1 MCSETDIDVQA
12 LTGDLDFN
20 AATFEE
26 RESHWPFV
34 GSGLLF
40 KKLKKAQKEL
50 CDMAPFERFKHIPSN
65 PPKIAQ
71 SITFTAFLSHY
82 KHPMSPRFLN
92 HKQSTTDNAETLTQS
107 LSQSA
112 QWQNLYRYSWATRV
126 PWQASNAKD
135 LFVFLLQLQSY
146 KSYFEKEKYPFMQ
159 KMNYKLKKNPS

>member
-1 MCSETDIDVQA
+1 MCSETEGLIDVQA

-34 GSGLLF
+34 GLGLLF
-40 KKLKKAQKEL
+40 KKFKKAQKGL
-50 CDMAPFERFKHIPSN
+50 CDMAPFERFKHTPSN

-82 KHPMSPRFLN
+82 KLPSPVSPGFSN

-112 QWQNLYRYSWATRV
+112 QWQNLYRYSWAIRV

-135 LFVFLLQLQSY
+135 LFVSFTITKLWILFW
-146 KSYFEKEKYPFMQ
+146 KRKIPFYA
-159 KMNYKLKKNPS
+159 KDEL